1 MRSGVAAIDSSSA
14 ARPVLSAATAVA
26 KLLDARVDAL
36 HVTEV
41 DAAPARAAADAAGLP
56 LRVVEGEP
64 EAAIAA
70 ASSPSEVA
78 LVVVGARGTPG
89 GRRPAGHVATQ
100 LATSLRKPVMLV
112 PPETPSPVR
121 LRRLLVPLE
130 AAMPTAAA
138 LRRLV
143 ELACRGGVE
152 VVLLHVFDEERLPL
166 FTDQPQHEVEA
177 WIAEFLRSYCD
188 RPDEVQVQPRAGVA
202 AEHLLAAADEI
213 GADALLLAWHQQLLP
228 GRARLVRAALAQ
240 SHIPVVLVP
249 VREAVEAVEAV
260 SGAEA
265 SPSLRRTRRGAGR

>member
-1 MRSGVAAIDSSSA
+1 MRSVVAAIDSSSA

-64 EAAIAA
+64 VAAIAA

-112 PPETPSPVR
+112 PPETPCPVQ

-138 LRRLV
+138 MRRLV
-143 ELACRGGVE
+143 ELACRGGVQ

-177 WIAEFLRSYCD
+177 WIAEYLRSYCD
-188 RPDEVQVQPRAGVA
+188 RPDEVQVQLRAGVA
-202 AEHLLAAADEI
+202 AEHLLAAADEV
-213 GADALLLAWHQQLLP
+213 GADALLLAWHQRLLP
-228 GRARLVRAALAQ
+228 GRARRVRAALEQ
-240 SHIPVVLVP
+240 SPIPVVLVP
-249 VREAVEAVEAV
+249 VRERV
-260 SGAEA
+260 SGGKA
-265 SPSLRRTRRGAGR
+265 SPSLRGMPRGAGR